1 MNLMKTL
8 RKYFT
13 SGLLFL
19 LPLWIVYIIIK
30 SLSGVITNMVDIN
43 VLYGFVLAVLGI
55 TAVGFIVRRIVKHYI
70 GKHIVHWSQK
80 PGAVGFC
87 MRRFM
92 QIDDI
97 SEKARTAFRNPI
109 LYKVDDGIYKIGFI
123 TDNDI
128 DILDGI
134 ESSSSSETNPSH
146 ESVWVYTP
154 LPVTMLGD
162 LALIEKRKIQKL
174 SKDQEESVPLF
185 VFSAGLIEQ

>member
-1 MNLMKTL
+1 MKKL

-19 LPLWIVYIIIK
+19 LPLWIVYIIVK
-30 SLSGVITNMVDIN
+30 ALAGVVTDIVSIN
-43 VLYGFVLAVLGI
+43 LLYGFLIALAGI
-55 TAVGFIVRRIVKHYI
+55 TLVGFVVRRIIKHYV
-70 GKHIVHWSQK
+70 GKHISTWSQRS
-80 PGAVGFC
+80 GFLGFC
-87 MRRFM
+87 MRRFI

-109 LYKVDDGIYKIGFI
+109 LYKVDDGIFKIGFI
-123 TDNDI
+123 TDHDI
-128 DILDGI
+128 DILDGLGT
-134 ESSSSSETNPSH
+134 ETASEATPPA

-174 SKDQEESVPLF
+174 SQEQEESVPLF

>member
-1 MNLMKTL
+1 MKTL

-19 LPLWIVYIIIK
+19 LPIWILYIIIK
-30 SLSGVITNMVDIN
+30 SLSGVITNIIELN
-43 VLYGFVLAVLGI
+43 IFFSFTLALIAI
-55 TAVGFIVRRIVKHYI
+55 TGVGFIVRRVIKHYA
-70 GKHIVHWSQK
+70 GKRITVWSQK
-80 PGAVGFC
+80 SGIVGFC

-123 TDNDI
+123 TDHDI
-128 DILDGI
+128 DILDGLTPMD
-134 ESSSSSETNPSH
+134 SSEVNPSPD
-146 ESVWVYTP
+146 SVWVYTP

-162 LALIEKRKIQKL
+162 LALIEKRKIKKL
-174 SKDQEESVPLF
+174 SKNQEESIPLF